1 LRLVAVA
8 VTALVDADGIV
19 QRPPSAGPWGVRA
32 VVVDPDGRRVE
43 PAEDVSRAGSSRP

>member
-8 VTALVDADGIV
+8 VDALVDADDTL
-19 QRPPSAGPWGVRA
+19 QRPPSGGPWGVRA

-43 PAEDVSRAGSSRP
+43 LAEDVSRAGSSRP